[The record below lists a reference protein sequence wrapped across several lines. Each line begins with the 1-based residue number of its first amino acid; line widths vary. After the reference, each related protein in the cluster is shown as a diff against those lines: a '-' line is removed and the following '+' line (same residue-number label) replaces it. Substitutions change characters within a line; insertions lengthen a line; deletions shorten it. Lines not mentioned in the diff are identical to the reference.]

1 LKLRLKMPNMRQ
13 SSSDHRRDAARQ
25 ASDAGAANEE
35 AVDDMEV
42 DEADQM
48 DIGMDAGI
56 EDERD

>member
-25 ASDAGAANEE
+25 ASGVGNDE